1 MQKINLPISIDTE
14 DIQKQIN
21 AELKKRFF
29 QEIGYRLNM
38 LFINPKKE
46 LEYNAIKKFNNSDP
60 DISVAFNFIKDSIDK
75 RILDDNFQNYINNYI
90 DENFQK
96 YLNEALD
103 TAMKHKANSMAFK
116 AIKKDINLNHG

>member
-21 AELKKRFF
+21 AELKKRFS

-46 LEYNAIKKFNNSDP
+46 LEYNAIKKFNNNDP
-60 DISVAFNFIKDSIDK
+60 DISVGYNFIKDSIDK

-90 DENFQK
+90 DENFKK
-96 YLNEALD
+96 YLDEALD

-116 AIKKDINLNHG
+116 AIKKDINLNG